1 MWSKICDLNH
11 TELGKST
18 STEANS
24 TEETLNG
31 KRVAAAAAVGGGG
44 GKERKLQGKPKF
56 KDIVNNHNLCVVRYH

>member
-31 KRVAAAAAVGGGG
+31 KRVAAAVGGGG

-56 KDIVNNHNLCVVRYH
+56 KDIVNNHNLRVVRYH